1 MRKELGKFL
10 LDVAKLIIGG
20 VILATIMDDVTNR
33 WIIYVS
39 GSLSVFLFV
48 AFGLFFIKTKKE
60 EQV

>member
-33 WIIYVS
+33 WIIYTCGCV
-39 GSLSVFLFV
+39 SVFTLV
-48 AFGLFFIKTKKE
+48 MSGFFLIKYSE
-60 EQV
+60 ED